1 MHEESN
7 YYKPVRVSNFWSNNY
22 IEYESKGDRNK
33 TLPVEECLNKIRLYL
48 KAILN
53 DLKKFDMWKIE
64 LAIAYN
70 FVSSIDNYKKRVMH
84 SKSYNIKIMLNRQA
98 DEGTEELLNYSK
110 IDIKII

>member
-1 MHEESN
+1 
-7 YYKPVRVSNFWSNNY
+7 
-22 IEYESKGDRNK
+22 
-33 TLPVEECLNKIRLYL
+33 
-48 KAILN
+48 
-53 DLKKFDMWKIE
+53 MWKIE

-84 SKSYNIKIMLNRQA
+84 SKSDNIKIMLNRQA